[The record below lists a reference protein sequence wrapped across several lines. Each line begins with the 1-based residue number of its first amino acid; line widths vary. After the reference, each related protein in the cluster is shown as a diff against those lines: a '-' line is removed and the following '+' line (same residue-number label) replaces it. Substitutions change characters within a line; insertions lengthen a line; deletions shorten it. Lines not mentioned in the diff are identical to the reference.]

1 MLTLSYMNTCFVIDL
16 IEVYEMLNPQGF
28 VGSEVGGAGHDL
40 LVSVEIKQR
49 LGNYPRPDREA
60 VKLLVIGSR
69 EAIQAM
75 LQQMHLCGFAEIF
88 EWTDFMPAPTPERP
102 LQCQPGELM
111 RMLVKYF
118 SKP

>member
-1 MLTLSYMNTCFVIDL
+1 MLV
-16 IEVYEMLNPQGF
+16 PQGF
-28 VGSEVGGAGHDL
+28 IGSEVGGAEHNL
-40 LVSVEIKQR
+40 LVSVEIRQR